1 MSPSLNDLISY
12 MQQNPDK
19 FSDLNLSV
27 LEYYDKNEN
36 EYYLGGQILITKD
49 TPITDELIEKVK
61 NINSDSLEPCN
72 MMEYISVGI
81 HNERFDNIQKIIKRY
96 LQYI

>member
-1 MSPSLNDLISY
+1 MTPSLKELISY
-12 MQQNPDK
+12 TEQNPDK
-19 FSDLNLSV
+19 FNDLNLSV
-27 LEYYDKNEN
+27 LEYYGKNERD
-36 EYYLGGQILITKD
+36 YYLGGQLLITKD

-61 NINSDSLEPCN
+61 NINANSLEPCN
-72 MMEYISVGI
+72 MLEYISVGI